1 MKTDTLL
8 FTVAGVFVIIALIG
22 AIMILKSP
30 DATRGQKVLKKSGA
44 MILLIILIDIHYSDM
59 DRNYSLYKYQ
69 EIWDEYKLPQI
80 DSMMHI
86 NNLDSDRIY
95 FRSRSRDSIYHSSK
109 KVVYELFDIYSIEDE
124 IVNKQQDKVV
134 KIEFVVPNI
143 IRDSSRL
150 ITLRK
155 RSDYMGKLPC
165 DTLSIIQFDSL
176 IADWGLDEIIYTKLM
191 DYGD

>member
-1 MKTDTLL
+1 MKTGIVLL
-8 FTVAGVFVIIALIG
+8 IIAGVFAIAALIG

-30 DATRGQKVLKKSGA
+30 DSDIGRKILKSSGA
-44 MILLIILIDIHYSDM
+44 MILLIIIIDIVYSDK
-59 DRNYSLYKYQ
+59 DRNYSLYKHQ
-69 EIWDEYKLPQI
+69 EIWDEYNLPQI

-109 KVVYELFDIYSIEDE
+109 KVVYDLFDIYSIEDE
-124 IVNKQQDKVV
+124 IVNRQQDKVV
-134 KIEFVVPNI
+134 TIEFVVPNI

-176 IADWGLDEIIYTKLM
+176 IAEWGLDERIYTKIM